1 MRVFITGGTGFV
13 GKYLCG
19 NLAKAGHEVT
29 VLSRSKSR
37 KSEDSTLVRLVAGD
51 PMASGAWQQE
61 VAGHEVVI
69 NLAGSSIFTRWTDEA
84 KRMLVESRVLTTRNV
99 VDALS
104 GSQPAPL
111 LISCSAVGYYG
122 GHGDDR
128 VLDEDSPPGEDFLA
142 RLGTAWEAEA
152 RRAEEFGARV
162 VLTRFGI
169 VLGRGGGALSQMA
182 SAFKYALGSPLG
194 SGRQWFSWIHWED
207 LLRIML
213 FVIEKPSL
221 VGPINCTAPNPVR
234 NRELTQT
241 LAKALHRWAF
251 LPAVPGFAMKLALG
265 EFADVLLK
273 GQRVVPRR
281 LLDEG
286 FQFQYPN
293 LREALENL
301 LS

>member
-13 GKYLCG
+13 GNYVCG
-19 NLAKAGHEVT
+19 KLAEAGHEVT

-37 KSEDSTLVRLVAGD
+37 KPTASTPIRFVAGD
-51 PMASGAWQQE
+51 PMVPGPWQEE
-61 VAGHEVVI
+61 VAGHDAVI
-69 NLAGSSIFTRWTDEA
+69 NLAGSSIFARWSDEA
-84 KRMLVESRVLTTRNV
+84 KRMLVDSRVLTTRNV

-104 GSQPAPL
+104 RVQPAPL
-111 LISCSAVGYYG
+111 LVSCSAVGYYG
-122 GHGDDR
+122 GHEDDG
-128 VLDEDSPPGEDFLA
+128 VLDEAAPPGEDFLA
-142 RLGTAWEAEA
+142 RLGVAWETEA
-152 RRAEEFGARV
+152 RRAEELGARV

-169 VLGRGGGALSQMA
+169 VLGRGGGALAQMA
-182 SAFKYALGSPLG
+182 PAFKYALGSPLG

-207 LLRIML
+207 LLRILL
-213 FVIEKPSL
+213 FVIEKGTMA
-221 VGPINCTAPNPVR
+221 GPVNCTAPNPVQ

-241 LAKALHRWAF
+241 LAKVLHRWAF

-273 GQRVVPRR
+273 GQRVVPKR

-286 FQFQYPN
+286 FQFNYPN

-301 LS
+301 LR